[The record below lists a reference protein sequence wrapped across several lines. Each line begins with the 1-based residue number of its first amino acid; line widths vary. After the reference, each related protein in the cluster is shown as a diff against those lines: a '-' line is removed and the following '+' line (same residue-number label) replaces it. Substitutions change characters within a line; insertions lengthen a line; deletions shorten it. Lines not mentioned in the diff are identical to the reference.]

1 MDIEDIAT
9 IINIFLHLDVY
20 LGEVISQYRIGV
32 YILLFLIIF
41 VETGVVIMPFLPG
54 DSLLFAA
61 GSFAA
66 LGSLHLSVLLIS
78 LIVAA
83 ILGDSLNYAIGRRL
97 GRKAFSPN
105 RRFLNHNH
113 LRMTEDFY
121 AKHGNKTLILARFI
135 PIVRTIAPF
144 VAGVGN
150 MNYSK
155 FLFYNIAGA
164 LIWVILFTVGGYFF
178 GNIPIVKENFSLVII
193 AIIIVS
199 LLPIVIGAIK
209 TLMEKRN

>member
-1 MDIEDIAT
+1 MDIAT

-20 LGEVISQYRIGV
+20 LGEVISQYRAWV
-32 YILLFLIIF
+32 YALLFLIIF

-66 LGSLHLSVLLIS
+66 LGSLHLFVLLVS
-78 LIVAA
+78 LVIAA

-113 LRMTEDFY
+113 LKMTEEFY

-155 FLFYNIAGA
+155 FFFYNIVGA
-164 LIWVILFTVGGYFF
+164 FIWVILFTVGGYFF

-199 LLPIVIGAIK
+199 LSPIVIGAVK

>member
-1 MDIEDIAT
+1 MDIAT

-20 LGEVISQYRIGV
+20 LGEVISQYRAWV
-32 YILLFLIIF
+32 YALLFLIIF

-66 LGSLHLSVLLIS
+66 LGSLHLFVLLVS
-78 LIVAA
+78 LVIAA

-113 LRMTEDFY
+113 LKMTEEFY

-155 FLFYNIAGA
+155 FFFYNIVGA
-164 LIWVILFTVGGYFF
+164 FIWVILFTVGGYFF

-199 LLPIVIGAIK
+199 LLPIVIGAVK

>member
-1 MDIEDIAT
+1 MDIAT

>member
-1 MDIEDIAT
+1 MDIAT

-20 LGEVISQYRIGV
+20 LGEVISQYRVGV
-32 YILLFLIIF
+32 YVLLFLIIF

-66 LGSLHLSVLLIS
+66 LGSLHLFVLLIA
-78 LIVAA
+78 LVVAA

-135 PIVRTIAPF
+135 PIVRTVAPF

-199 LLPIVIGAIK
+199 LLPIVIGAVK
-209 TLMEKRN
+209 TLMEKKS